1 MLAIFF
7 FALRCFGDYPL
18 GGEAGSSIAPIVLLG
33 QNGSSW
39 IESGSKLIKTF
50 CPNPIPAA
58 SHMTFVQA
66 VEVEARVSPLSSN
79 PSSPLLSARAQRI
92 TLTGGTV
99 QNILLPKGTS
109 WSGASRTNGALF
121 IRHPEHQH
129 LALEAGDA
137 FRGGKLTTANTCGP
151 RSSSGA

>member
-99 QNILLPKGTS
+99 QNILLPKGTF
-109 WSGASRTNGALF
+109 WSGASRTTAPSSSGTPSTSTSLLKPAMRF
-121 IRHPEHQH
+121 
-129 LALEAGDA
+129 
-137 FRGGKLTTANTCGP
+137 GGKLTTANTCRP